1 MRWMKKCGVY
11 GVWDRAGK
19 FNNGLVIFGLVIF
32 GLVIF
37 GRYGRRL

>member
-1 MRWMKKCGVY
+1 MKKCGVY

-32 GLVIF
+32 G
-37 GRYGRRL
+37 RYGRRL